1 MSTTGPP
8 PYRLIAAGL
17 RDQILDGRLPV
28 GAKLPSQHELA
39 ARHHVARATVQS
51 ALRTLRN
58 DGLIT
63 ARKGAGHY
71 VVAGVAADGSR
82 CPARFEL
89 DAGQLAWLEQLS
101 RPGRGPVV
109 RVLRCELEHDHV
121 GPHACLGQHAGDTAW
136 WVLWTLQASEINP
149 LRVCPAKRDP
159 GDPAAGGNAC
169 SLFGRHEGRHSYGA
183 GYW

>member
-17 RDQILDGRLPV
+17 RDQILDGSLPV

-51 ALRTLRN
+51 ALRTLRD

-71 VVAGVAADGSR
+71 VVAAVTADGSR
-82 CPARFEL
+82 CPARYEL
-89 DAGQLAWLEQLS
+89 DAGQLAWLS
-101 RPGRGPVV
+101 RSGHEVV
-109 RVLRCELEHDHV
+109 RALR
-121 GPHACLGQHAGDTAW
+121 
-136 WVLWTLQASEINP
+136 
-149 LRVCPAKRDP
+149 
-159 GDPAAGGNAC
+159 
-169 SLFGRHEGRHSYGA
+169 
-183 GYW
+183 